1 MWALGAVLYFIASK
15 GNHLFQSAFEVG
27 AWRGGSSL
35 GLDRTTIYSF
45 DLRLLISDLLR
56 PKPELRPTAEQVTC
70 ETKKNNRQAHDQA

>member
-1 MWALGAVLYFIASK
+1 MWALGLVLYFIASK

-27 AWRGGSSL
+27 AWRGGNPL
-35 GLDRTTIYSF
+35 GLDRTIYSF

-70 ETKKNNRQAHDQA
+70 ETEKNNRQAYDQA